1 MQTPYKDVTV
11 IQDFLPLDI
20 YEKINQT
27 VMGNNFPWFFN
38 SNVSSDLKPDSIN
51 DFIFFHHLYASDGIK
66 SNFFNT
72 ILMPILGKLNFNYII
87 RSKINLY
94 TRKEKQLQHDFH
106 IDQEK
111 EHMVA
116 LYSVNTNN
124 GSTVFENGK
133 KILSVANQ
141 VIIFNGNL
149 NHASCVQTDKQTRV
163 NININFI

>member
-1 MQTPYKDVTV
+1 MQTPYKDITV

-20 YEKINQT
+20 YKKINQT

-38 SNVSSDLKPDSIN
+38 SSVSSDLKPDSIN
-51 DFIFFHHLYASDGIK
+51 DFIFFHHLYAPDGIK
-66 SNFFNT
+66 SNYFNT
-72 ILMPILGKLNFNYII
+72 IF

-94 TRKEKQLQHDFH
+94 TRKEKELQHDFH